1 MKNLN
6 SLKLGVLLALA
17 PMGLLVSGC
26 GGGNGGLLN
35 HTGTNNPGTGTG
47 AAKFNVTQT
56 SGGNFGDA
64 SFASTSEQVSGGT
77 STTFSVD
84 ASDSNDRFVELQTLD
99 NGTPVSLKAGQTID
113 LANVIVFVGSGDS
126 NWGNFGGTGGTIKV
140 QSVSGTKVTFQFIDV
155 TVTPSTAGGNGAQG
169 TLTLNGTLSA
179 NIPTNGTTFP
189 PL

>member
-6 SLKLGVLLALA
+6 SLKLGALLVLA
-17 PMGLLVSGC
+17 PAGLLLSGC

-64 SFASTSEQVSGGT
+64 SFTSTSEQVSGGT
-77 STTFSVD
+77 STSFRID

-99 NGTPVSLKAGQTID
+99 GEGQHLSLKAEQTID

-140 QSVSGTKVTFQFIDV
+140 KSVSGTKVTFQ
-155 TVTPSTAGGNGAQG
+155 
-169 TLTLNGTLSA
+169 
-179 NIPTNGTTFP
+179 
-189 PL
+189 